1 MKSISPHGVLKPV
14 FHRALSMNQQSMYR
28 KDISRNLRS
37 CLIILLFVG
46 NSFFSFGQSCFTTDF
61 SSSINTGATPAAN
74 TWYIDRYKPA
84 AFISQQT
91 IGTRSNT
98 LKQSILAADGQPI
111 TLPDVQSAENTQ
123 GRALDLPS
131 GSTSMEISLLVSS
144 DFSSASNRRLA
155 GFWGTAFNTGNTI
168 SAYPIIE
175 FTTTGGSPRF
185 RGYESGTGAWVDLGL
200 PPGFVYDQWVTLKI
214 KLVSGEFEYKV
225 ITAQGTLQ
233 HTTTSNSSDGSTRLG
248 NVILQGYNTP
258 SPGVSY
264 DIYWDDFGAS
274 STGFVKNTSTGKL
287 FCNIQT
293 AINDAE
299 TLNGH
304 TITLSPGIYTENV
317 VVNKSLTIQGT
328 ADGIST
334 LTGTTGN
341 GILIEADNVTVQK
354 LTIQNFTEG
363 IKLNSSRSNTSI
375 HDVVS
380 KNNVS
385 YGVNINAGIVTNLI
399 ISNTELSGSAVG
411 FKIGSAGG
419 ISGMTMTNSVIKN
432 NVEGFNWTS
441 GVGSPIVNNITVTN
455 STFSNNAR
463 KGLYIEKLSNAVF
476 DNISVVDCGIATNYA
491 SNSGVDLNL
500 KFHAFANIT
509 IKNSSITNSGATG
522 TSPYPGG
529 RPAISVSVRD
539 DGAYAPNPASLNGF
553 TFSGNTISVPNH
565 MLAFESIAGPANAVI
580 SNNNLSTLIPGKY
593 AVINSG
599 ASDLAISCNWHGT
612 TNLAAIKA
620 TFYAAGTGTNAI
632 NTYSTTADFASCL
645 GPIKNVNLGIFY
657 ATIQKAINDPN
668 TVNGHV
674 ISIGAGSYN
683 ESLNINKSLVFQGV
697 NATAPC
703 GTTSRTTPE
712 TILIAPS
719 NGTSLISLA
728 GTSDVRFEGFFIDGK
743 TVANI
748 NGPDQKLTIKNSI
761 LELDFASSDNNLY
774 FNGNTLTL
782 ECNDFRAISG
792 TNVGGNSSHIFFTG
806 AALNASNNK
815 FTSEAARSSMNAS
828 TNTLP
833 VWFNITTNANNVN
846 IHENDFTKI
855 DIGILLAG
863 NAGNLKIENN
873 NFSEALRQNL
883 AYGSGMGAGIALFQ
897 DLAPANPILIR
908 YNKFSASE
916 TGIRTSG
923 SGNDFPSANMLTI
936 SYNSFLTMIDKAISV
951 GSSYSAA
958 STRLNA
964 ICNWYG
970 AVTGPVVLS
979 NNGATAPATQILD
992 GNNKVNYKN
1001 WLIYGDA
1008 NESQIGFQ
1016 LPVSVPV
1023 SPGNNASQAE
1033 NHYRILSNAI
1043 GCAAAGQEIQLS
1055 GTFDYNAAIAKNEW
1069 AKGNDGVEQSV
1080 KSSFFSGTGDD
1091 YSILAPAKTEN
1102 VMVTSASPGSA
1113 TILGPGEVSTTALE
1127 SFLFFNSN
1135 STTSSFKGWTIS
1147 NLIIKNFDASIAAD
1161 HNNGSSFAMENFKIL
1176 NNEIHIPADNNK
1188 TSEMDDFQNIGIH
1201 LNYGKNQEIKGNKIV
1216 IDGTGISDGTTSYS
1230 SSVAL
1235 QSATSGGNLYD
1246 GLKIQNNQIRVTG
1259 IPNSSN
1265 PARIV
1270 GIWENSNSQTAAVNV
1285 SGNTFVNDD
1294 AGNLAEN
1301 NKQLAFR
1308 ITSFS
1313 GNASQQIIY
1322 ENNEV
1327 SGFNRGF
1334 DWIGDPF
1341 SSYTANNYVS
1351 GNTPVIVRNN
1361 KIDHVKYGLTV
1372 RKGSG
1377 SISGS
1382 PAMVNNNSFSNI
1394 APNGYAIANEG
1405 TGDRTD
1411 ATCNWY
1417 DNPLTVNVISPV
1429 GGGVTYLPKLSN
1441 GVDDS
1446 GVAGFQL
1453 NAVNTCVSPVLNQ
1466 NSGITYITIQ
1476 EAVNAANANDIIRVS
1491 EGIYPENVLVDKS
1504 LTIYGVDSSL
1514 VIVDKGLGNRNASGG
1529 VGFLLRADNIKLSKM
1544 KVQNFNNGI
1553 ETDIATTGVII
1564 DSMNINKN
1572 FSNGLFGKRTVT
1584 NMIISKSNLNSNGYN
1599 SDDITR
1605 SGTYMR
1611 GIMFESQG
1619 GSINNLLIEDNQTD
1633 ANGLVGIDISGLIP
1647 INGLKIQNN
1656 KSRGNFDSQIGVAL
1670 GNNLLTGAPVIVSGN
1685 TVIVSKAARYGI
1697 EIKNPLGTGAASGN
1711 GSIVVSGNSISVAN
1725 HTGNNRD
1732 LAAIAVM
1739 RRKDGHATI
1748 NDQPQGVRVIDNII
1762 NNFTNTGGA
1771 DGFGIVLGG
1780 TGHLVSGNTISN
1792 TQYPIQL
1799 QKGNVGFDGNG
1810 NSPSNSGQTNDAY
1823 FDRDN
1828 SADVCV
1834 EVGVNTIT
1842 GSGDVRLVTGP
1853 SNSTTTLPVIRTENF
1868 SLGTKFCTI
1877 QQAIDFNATVNT
1889 HVVKAT
1895 AGTYPE
1901 NVLVNKSITLQGPNE
1916 AVDGNGTRGAEAS
1929 IIPGTDDVSGGI
1941 LVKVTSNNVT
1951 VKGFSIDGSTS
1962 AFAENI
1968 VINDVR
1974 THAAYGVLA
1983 FGAISGLTVSNNLI
1997 QNLSKHGIDLDAS
2010 GSATSGN
2017 MINNNK
2023 FDNIPRYNAAGFY
2036 GRGIQMINN
2045 FYASVLDNTFTRVER
2060 GIQTNN
2066 FQLAAPSGNWS
2077 IKGNKIKAY
2086 NIGAFINLHYQL
2098 ATELM
2103 FENNIIEKDVTAR
2116 TVSTGDALPDE
2127 NFTGVEV
2134 FSISNTAKVTL
2145 KGGEIK
2151 NAVAGIYSWNNSM
2164 GNNVTVD
2171 GITFDNNI
2179 IAIMQSNTSRYG
2191 DANDSE
2197 IAVQNVTIVEGDAR
2211 KAFVA
2216 EDVAPSHAISS
2227 INLLTANVI
2236 SAGAIFTEPFYLT
2249 GGAKARIQVGNTN
2262 LTLSAASLD
2271 AFTFNNLGTSSAPNV
2286 VIKSGF
2292 VVNLAGNDKRV
2303 LNLPSGAILEIAGN
2317 FTAPNKVGMNPVLIN
2332 GSIWF
2337 TGGILNSGDGSIEFG
2352 PTGSDIMTGAHTETA
2367 TSYILGK
2374 ALMASRNIGGGEVD
2388 MLGVKMAA
2396 GPNLGS
2402 LIITRTTKSTGPVTP
2417 PFPADASIRTVWD
2430 ITPSV
2435 ASASR
2440 GDVQFRY
2447 LNNAENLNSQVPG
2460 AIYAYRYNLGTSL
2473 WEKKSALRNSVLV
2486 GNIYTTE
2493 TFGVAEFS
2501 SWTLSSAE
2509 PGPDLVPVLIM
2520 ADNNFTNASLAKS
2533 ATIRLFNITPG
2544 NTSNP
2549 ATPILISIGKP
2560 STYTIALS
2568 GAASSTWT
2576 LTNVSSTI
2584 VLLTS
2589 NSGTTITNGTPLDI
2603 PLTITAA
2610 SGTSNG
2616 LGNLNIN
2623 IENGSGGETNNTNNS
2638 ETRKLLRQP

>member
-1 MKSISPHGVLKPV
+1 MKLISPHGFFKPD
-14 FHRALSMNQQSMYR
+14 FHRALSTDQQSIYHAGIA
-28 KDISRNLRS
+28 KNLLS

-46 NSFFSFGQSCFTTDF
+46 NSSFSFSQSCFTTDF
-61 SSSINTGATPAAN
+61 STAITTGATPAAN

-98 LKQSILAADGQPI
+98 LKQSILAADGQAI
-111 TLPDVQSAENTQ
+111 TLPDMQSAENTQ

-131 GSTSMEISLLVSS
+131 GSISMEINLLVSS

-155 GFWGTAFNTGNTI
+155 GFWGTAFNGNTI

-214 KLVSGEFEYKV
+214 KLVSGGEFEYKV
-225 ITAQGTLQ
+225 ITAQGSLQ
-233 HTTTSNSSDGSTRLG
+233 HTTTSNSSDGSTRIG

-258 SPGVSY
+258 PPGVSY

-274 STGFVKNTSTGKL
+274 SGASLVKNTNTGKV
-287 FCNIQT
+287 FCTIQA
-293 AINDAE
+293 AIDDSE
-299 TLNGH
+299 TVNGH
-304 TITLSPGIYTENV
+304 TIALSPGVYKEDIN
-317 VVNKSLTIQGT
+317 VNKSLTIQGT
-328 ADGIST
+328 APAETIIEGTYAGST
-334 LTGTTGN
+334 KTVIVSAANVTIKNLTITRDYGTTF
-341 GILIEADNVTVQK
+341 ASWKSSTK
-354 LTIQNFTEG
+354 TEG
-363 IKLNSSRSNTSI
+363 IIVENVDNLTLDNLIVKGNRNGVYVHSSKGFVVKNSDITDNRTGFQIWGDLTGGQILNNKITNNFTHGIVFNFEQGTSI
-375 HDVVS
+375 GKDLIIKDNFLAGNWYSQMNMQASSKGANAGEMSGMDISCNYFGPAISYSEMPVTGAPGYDTQVPTQFSGANTNTNTAYSLSGNNASLTNFNSFYTSGTISATVGFMPSGSCTSPVHNITRHENYAVIQLAIYSAMPDDSIVIDAGTYNDLLLIDKSLIFAGAGANICGTGARPGSETILNAPLTGGNLLINLAGTVS
-380 KNNVS
+380 ATFNGFVINGNNV
-385 YGVNINAGIVTNLI
+385 
-399 ISNTELSGSAVG
+399 
-411 FKIGSAGG
+411 
-419 ISGMTMTNSVIKN
+419 
-432 NVEGFNWTS
+432 
-441 GVGSPIVNNITVTN
+441 
-455 STFSNNAR
+455 
-463 KGLYIEKLSNAVF
+463 
-476 DNISVVDCGIATNYA
+476 
-491 SNSGVDLNL
+491 
-500 KFHAFANIT
+500 ANIT
-509 IKNSSITNSGATG
+509 QANQNLKIKNSVLQLQFLTN
-522 TSPYPGG
+522 
-529 RPAISVSVRD
+529 
-539 DGAYAPNPASLNGF
+539 
-553 TFSGNTISVPNH
+553 GN
-565 MLAFESIAGPANAVI
+565 
-580 SNNNLSTLIPGKY
+580 
-593 AVINSG
+593 
-599 ASDLAISCNWHGT
+599 
-612 TNLAAIKA
+612 
-620 TFYAAGTGTNAI
+620 
-632 NTYSTTADFASCL
+632 
-645 GPIKNVNLGIFY
+645 
-657 ATIQKAINDPN
+657 
-668 TVNGHV
+668 
-674 ISIGAGSYN
+674 
-683 ESLNINKSLVFQGV
+683 NI
-697 NATAPC
+697 
-703 GTTSRTTPE
+703 
-712 TILIAPS
+712 
-719 NGTSLISLA
+719 
-728 GTSDVRFEGFFIDGK
+728 
-743 TVANI
+743 
-748 NGPDQKLTIKNSI
+748 
-761 LELDFASSDNNLY
+761 Y
-774 FNGNTLTL
+774 FNSNTLTL

-815 FTSEAARSSMNAS
+815 FTSEPARTPPDNSMNAS
-828 TNTLP
+828 TSSLP

-846 IHENDFTKI
+846 IHDNDFAKV

-863 NAGNLKIENN
+863 NAGNVKIENN

-883 AYGSGMGAGIALFQ
+883 PFGSGMGAGIALFQ

-923 SGNDFPSANMLTI
+923 SGTEFPAANLLTI

-951 GSSYSAA
+951 GSTYSAA
-958 STRLNA
+958 STKLNA
-964 ICNWYG
+964 VCNWYG
-970 AVTGPVVLS
+970 AVTGPVLLS
-979 NNGATAPATQILD
+979 NNGASLPGAQILD
-992 GNNKVNYKN
+992 GGNRVNYKN

-1008 NESQIGFQ
+1008 NDSQIGFQ
-1016 LPVSVPV
+1016 LPASVPV

-1043 GCAAAGQEIQLS
+1043 GCATTGQEIQLS
-1055 GTFDYNAAIAKNEW
+1055 GTFDYSPAIAKNEW

-1080 KSSFFSGTGDD
+1080 KSSFFSGSGDD

-1102 VMVTSASPGSA
+1102 VTVTSASPGSA
-1113 TILGPGEVSTTALE
+1113 TILGPGEVATTALE

-1161 HNNGSSFAMENFKIL
+1161 HNNGSSFAMENFKVL
-1176 NNEIHIPADNNK
+1176 NNEIYIPADNNK
-1188 TSEMDDFQNIGIH
+1188 TTEADDFQNIGIH

-1230 SSVAL
+1230 NTVAL

-1246 GLKIQNNQIRVTG
+1246 GLKIQNNQIRITG
-1259 IPNSSN
+1259 IPNASN

-1285 SGNTFVNDD
+1285 SGNTFLNED

-1313 GNASQQIIY
+1313 GNGSQQIIY
-1322 ENNEV
+1322 ENNEI

-1341 SSYTANNYVS
+1341 SSYTANSYVT

-1361 KIDHVKYGLTV
+1361 KIDNVKYGLTI

-1382 PAMVNNNSFSNI
+1382 PAVVNNNSFSNI
-1394 APNGYAIANEG
+1394 VTNGYAIVNEG
-1405 TGDRTD
+1405 SGDQTD

-1417 DNPLTVNVISPV
+1417 DNPLTVNVISAI
-1429 GGGVTYLPKLSN
+1429 GGGVKYLPKLSN

-1446 GVAGFQL
+1446 GATGFQL
-1453 NAVNTCVSPVLNQ
+1453 NAANTCVSPVLNQ

-1476 EAVNAANANDIIRVS
+1476 EAVNAASPNDVIRVS
-1491 EGIYPENVLVDKS
+1491 EGIYPENVLVNKS
-1504 LTIYGVDSSL
+1504 VTIYGVDSSL
-1514 VIVDKGLGNRNASGG
+1514 VIVDKGLSNRNASGG
-1529 VGFLLRADNIKLSKM
+1529 VGFLLQSDNIKLLKM

-1564 DSMNINKN
+1564 DSMNINRN
-1572 FSNGLFGKRTVT
+1572 FSNGFFGKRTVT
-1584 NMIISKSNLNSNGYN
+1584 NMIIRKSNLNSNGYN

-1605 SGTYMR
+1605 SGLYMR

-1619 GSINNLLIEDNQTD
+1619 SSINNLLIEDNQTD
-1633 ANGLVGIDISGLIP
+1633 ANGLVGIDISSLIP
-1647 INGLKIQNN
+1647 INGLKIQTN

-1670 GNNLLTGAPVIVSGN
+1670 GNNLLTGAPVIISGN
-1685 TVIVSKAARYGI
+1685 TVVVSKAARYGI
-1697 EIKNPLGTGAASGN
+1697 EIKNPLGSGAASGN
-1711 GSIVVSGNSISVAN
+1711 GSIAVSGNIISLAN

-1739 RRKDGHATI
+1739 RRKDGHAII

-1762 NNFTNTGGA
+1762 NNFMNIGGA
-1771 DGFGIVLGG
+1771 DAFGIVLGG
-1780 TGHLVSGNTISN
+1780 TGHMVSGNTISN

-1799 QKGNVGFDGNG
+1799 QKGNVGFEGNE
-1810 NSPSNSGQTNDAY
+1810 NSPSNSGQTNNAY

-1834 EVGVNTIT
+1834 EVGANTIT
-1842 GSGDVRLVTGP
+1842 GSGDVRLVTGA
-1853 SNSTTTLPVIRTENF
+1853 SNSTTTLPAVRTEN
-1868 SLGTKFCTI
+1868 STLGTKFCTI

-1889 HVVKAT
+1889 HVLKAT

-1951 VKGFSIDGSTS
+1951 IKGFSIDGSTS
-1962 AFAENI
+1962 AFTQNI
-1968 VINDVR
+1968 VINGVR
-1974 THAAYGVLA
+1974 THAAFGVLA
-1983 FGAISGLTVSNNLI
+1983 FGAISGLTVSNNVI
-1997 QNLSKHGIDLDAS
+1997 KNLSKHGIDLDAS
-2010 GSATSGN
+2010 GSATSSN
-2017 MINNNK
+2017 LINNNK
-2023 FDNIPRYNAAGFY
+2023 FDNIPRYDAGGFY
-2036 GRGIQMINN
+2036 GRGILMANN
-2045 FYASVLDNTFTRVER
+2045 FYASVLDNTFSRVER

-2066 FQLAAPSGNWS
+2066 FQLAAPSGDWL
-2077 IKGNKIKAY
+2077 IKGNNIKAY
-2086 NIGAFINLHYQL
+2086 NIGALINLHYQL
-2098 ATELM
+2098 ATELR
-2103 FENNIIEKDVTAR
+2103 FENNIIDKDATAR
-2116 TVSTGDALPDE
+2116 TVSTGDNLPDE

-2134 FSISNTAKVTL
+2134 FSINNTAKVTL

-2164 GNNVTVD
+2164 SNNVTVD

-2179 IAIMQSNTSRYG
+2179 TALMQSNTSRYG
-2191 DANDSE
+2191 DAHDSE
-2197 IAVQNVTIVEGDAR
+2197 IAVQNVTIVDGDAQ

-2236 SAGAIFTEPFYLT
+2236 TTGATFTQPFYLT

-2262 LTLSAASLD
+2262 LTLSSASLD

-2303 LNLPSGAILEIAGN
+2303 LNLPSGAILEVAGN

-2374 ALMASRNIGGGEVD
+2374 ALMTSRAVGTGSID
-2388 MLGVKMAA
+2388 MLGVKF
-2396 GPNLGS
+2396 GTGSNLGT
-2402 LIITRTTKSTGPVTP
+2402 LIITRTTKTSGSITP
-2417 PFPADASIRTVWD
+2417 AFPADASIRTVWD

-2447 LNNAENLNSQVPG
+2447 LNNPENLNSQVPG

-2473 WEKKSALRNSVLV
+2473 WEKKSALLTSTPPSSPSVD
-2486 GNIYTTE
+2486 IYTTGS
-2493 TFGVAEFS
+2493 FGVPEFS

-2509 PGPDLVPVLIM
+2509 PGPDLLPILSM
-2520 ADNNFTNASLAKS
+2520 TDNNFTSSSLTKS
-2533 ATIRLFNITPG
+2533 LTIRLFNITPG

-2549 ATPILISIGKP
+2549 DAPILVSIGKP

-2568 GAASSTWT
+2568 GASSSTWT
-2576 LTNVSSTI
+2576 LTNLNPVT

-2589 NSGTTITNGTPLDI
+2589 NSGTTITNGTSLDI

-2616 LGNLNIN
+2616 LSNLNIN
-2623 IENGSGGETNNTNNS
+2623 IENGSGGEANNTNNS